1 MEGAGA
7 SLQEDA
13 NAQLQSVLSVVGQL
27 YELQV
32 APQASGTCQALKSSC
47 WVVALVEALQHPALA
62 NTIAQN
68 INHWHAGAS

>member
-13 NAQLQSVLSVVGQL
+13 DAQGGLSVVGQL

-32 APQASGTCQALKSSC
+32 APQASGTCQTLKSSC
-47 WVVALVEALQHPALA
+47 FVVALVEALQHPALA

-68 INHWHAGAS
+68 INHCHAGAS